1 MNPNDASGEAARPN
15 DLSAARL
22 VRATSARALLAELWE
37 AALRRL
43 AWEGRPAM
51 VTR

>member
-1 MNPNDASGEAARPN
+1 MNPNEASGDAARPN

-22 VRATSARALLAELWE
+22 ERATSARALLAEFE